1 MAGVAPTPAAL
12 NLNLANVEQQKHLI
26 GRLGDGMY
34 SVVEATITIEEF
46 TGAQKQAQDLNYQ
59 QPVDIIARMIAPELR
74 ATKIFQHQAAAPI
87 TDECEIIAYLA
98 RHANTSIMNFYPG
111 SKWTQPGAAVGGEF
125 WVDFEVV
132 TGGTL
137 TEFDRHLGKEKD
149 PADKRAP
156 IGFCWHIAEQL
167 FSALLLIHFDGGNR
181 SKYYHGDIKKSN
193 ILLRPSTDNA
203 NRYPDVVLT
212 DFGSAQE
219 LPNRSTPGVKHQFWG
234 TQQDDSRDLGRVIT
248 WFSGVRDR
256 TLQELIKDLGRLHV
270 LAPNGAGNVPTQN
283 FHLRRA
289 MRNLVRAAQAYRV
302 NNAFQPLPAQLLK
315 TIDKRCLND
324 QALRKG
330 VTRVLKSLGVTAS
343 RAESNKPER
352 RSTRQTSNSPDELSQ
367 SPHRMPGVR
376 TRAQAAGIKKRRAK
390 ARR

>member
-46 TGAQKQAQDLNYQ
+46 TGAQKNAQDLNYH
-59 QPVDIIARMIAPELR
+59 QPVDIIARMIAPKLR
-74 ATKIFQHQAAAPI
+74 ATKIFQHQVAAPI

-125 WVDFEVV
+125 WVDFGLV

-137 TEFDRHLGKEKD
+137 WELDQNVRKES
-149 PADKRAP
+149 KRVP
-156 IGFCWHIAEQL
+156 IGFCWHMAEQL
-167 FSALLLIHFDGGNR
+167 FSALLLIHFDGRNT
-181 SKYYHGDIKKSN
+181 SKYYHADIKKSN
-193 ILLRPSTDNA
+193 VLIRPSTDNA
-203 NRYPDVVLT
+203 TLYPDVVLT
-212 DFGSAQE
+212 DFGSTQE
-219 LPNRSTPGVKHQFWG
+219 LPGGSIPAVKHHFWSR
-234 TQQDDSRDLGRVIT
+234 QQGDSQDLGGIISSFV
-248 WFSGVRDR
+248 GDRDR
-256 TLQELIKDLGRLHV
+256 NLTRLIKDIGRVQV
-270 LAPNGAGNVPTQN
+270 LAPNGAGNVPAQN

-289 MRNLVRAAQAYRV
+289 MRNMVHAAQAYRA
-302 NNAFQPLPAQLLK
+302 NNAFQPIPSELLK

-330 VTRVLKSLGVTAS
+330 VKRTLKSLGVTVS
-343 RAESNKPER
+343 RADRNEPER

-367 SPHRMPGVR
+367 SPHRMSGVQ
-376 TRAQAAGIKKRRAK
+376 TRAQRAKIDKKRPKGRPRK
-390 ARR
+390 